1 MDAFLAKPI
10 ERSKLEKFMK
20 EYVRKDQDAHFNYA
34 EFLEALGGDNE
45 MVEKMIAVSRADMK
59 EKLEALGKAVKDGD
73 GRQISV
79 LAHYIKGAALTARY
93 KTMAGIASNME
104 VMAKGD
110 VLDTME
116 ENLSALNNEWSN
128 VLQVLNQVFQA
139 EP

>member
-73 GRQISV
+73 GR
-79 LAHYIKGAALTARY
+79 
-93 KTMAGIASNME
+93 
-104 VMAKGD
+104 
-110 VLDTME
+110 
-116 ENLSALNNEWSN
+116 
-128 VLQVLNQVFQA
+128 
-139 EP
+139 

>member
-1 MDAFLAKPI
+1 M
-10 ERSKLEKFMK
+10 
-20 EYVRKDQDAHFNYA
+20 
-34 EFLEALGGDNE
+34 
-45 MVEKMIAVSRADMK
+45 
-59 EKLEALGKAVKDGD
+59 KDGD

-116 ENLSALNNEWSN
+116 ENLSALNNEWGN